1 MSVAQQQFVR
11 SWHLADVHVLAY
23 VRFCDSVDLT
33 QPVFAGHRD
42 RALLNREDGKAALTL
57 VAPIVAF
64 AIVYALA
71 ASKGQRKPK

>member
-11 SWHLADVHVLAY
+11 SWHLADVRVLAY
-23 VRFCDSVDLT
+23 VRFCDSADLT

-57 VAPIVAF
+57 VVPIVAF

-71 ASKGQRKPK
+71 ASKGQGKPK